1 LDIRFFRSNLNLIIT
16 NFLDFGLRFGIS
28 FLIPIFL
35 GASLYGDY
43 SYIIKVVTFFQILNL
58 GALSGYSKFIAENK
72 YNQLSKNF
80 VLNLFLATSFFII
93 VGFLLS
99 VVFLEIETKYLFI
112 TLTGL
117 IFINLQSIEWTFYKS
132 KDYRFMF
139 LSRKIIINIY
149 LLLLMVFF
157 YKTTLSETILFL
169 IIVVPTLISIR
180 FLIKNANFNFKIH
193 QFIKFLK
200 KSIYKGKAI
209 YFDSLIFAFLTS
221 FDFIIAKKWMNEL
234 DFPSYS
240 LGIAITSI
248 LILVQI
254 QVINNFQK
262 DVYTN
267 NKKIINTI
275 IKFSFLLYIGFIIA
289 FFVFFYFEINLI
301 IFQEYT
307 FDFDLLIKCL
317 VRGLCVAIFQLVGL
331 FVANIE
337 KLTIQYY
344 ILLLSIPLLFFITYL
359 NNFLSIEILYIL
371 SLLIYSIAVFK
382 QYNYEKL

>member
-1 LDIRFFRSNLNLIIT
+1 LDIRFFRSNLNLITT

-43 SYIIKVVTFFQILNL
+43 AYIIKVVTFFQILNL
-58 GALSGYSKFIAENK
+58 GALSGYSKFVAENK
-72 YNQLSKNF
+72 YNQLSKTF
-80 VLNLFLATSFFII
+80 VLNLFFATSFFILI
-93 VGFLLS
+93 GFLL
-99 VVFLEIETKYLFI
+99 FHEISNSESKYLFI

-117 IFINLQSIEWTFYKS
+117 VFINLQSIEWTFYKS

-149 LLLLMVFF
+149 LLLLMLFF
-157 YKTTLSETILFL
+157 YKTILSETILFL

-221 FDFIIAKKWMNEL
+221 FDFIIAKKWMNEF

-248 LILVQI
+248 LILVQV

-289 FFVFFYFEINLI
+289 FFIFFYFEINLT

-307 FDFDLLIKCL
+307 FDFDLIIKCL

-337 KLTIQYY
+337 KLRIQYY
-344 ILLLSIPLLFFITYL
+344 ILLLSIPLLFIITYL

-382 QYNYEKL
+382 QYNYERL

>member
-1 LDIRFFRSNLNLIIT
+1 LDIRFFKSNLNLIVT
-16 NFLDFGLRFGIS
+16 NFFDLGLRLFIS

-35 GASLYGDY
+35 STILYGEY
-43 SYIIKVVTFFQILNL
+43 AYIIKVITFFQILNL

-72 YNQLSKNF
+72 YNQLSSKF
-80 VLNLFLATSFFII
+80 VLNLFLSTSFFILI
-93 VGFLLS
+93 GFFLS
-99 VVFLEIETKYLFI
+99 VVILEIEVKYFYIMLF
-112 TLTGL
+112 GL
-117 IFINLQSIEWTFYKS
+117 ILINLQSIEWTYYKS

-169 IIVVPTLISIR
+169 IIIVPLLLSIKFIVV
-180 FLIKNANFNFKIH
+180 NANINFRINH
-193 QFIKFLK
+193 FISYLK
-200 KSIYKGKAI
+200 KCIIKGRAI
-209 YFDSLIFAFLTS
+209 YLNAILFSFLSS
-221 FDFIIAKKWMNEL
+221 FDFIIAKKWMNEI
-234 DFPSYS
+234 DFPSYA

-248 LILVQI
+248 LLLVQI

-262 DVYTN
+262 DIYTN
-267 NKKIINTI
+267 NKKSINTI

-301 IFQEYT
+301 IFQEYI

-317 VRGLCVAIFQLVGL
+317 TRGLCVAIFQLVGL

-337 KLTIQYY
+337 KLRIQYY
-344 ILLLSIPLLFFITYL
+344 ILSLSIPLIFIITYL
-359 NNFLSIEILYIL
+359 NNFLSIELLYIL
-371 SLLIYSIAVFK
+371 SLLIYSTAVFK
-382 QYNYEKL
+382 QYNYERL